1 MGFNRLKYL
10 YFICFFLILALPL
23 LNFSPWFDPY
33 DWGKTVVFRIV
44 LSILIFA
51 FLWQFVL
58 NKNQD
63 ISEKK
68 SFLLSKKNKV
78 FWILVSFLAV
88 NFLATVFSPDRAF
101 SLWGNPFRSG
111 GFVNFAFYVIFA
123 VLAFLILDKKN
134 WQRVWDFS
142 ILIGVFISFIAVFQW
157 QGLFTE
163 TLITY
168 ELRPPS
174 TIGNPIFLA
183 IYLLLLS
190 FLALGFAIK
199 EKNGLKKI
207 FYSGSF
213 LFFLFVI
220 FLTYSRAAYL
230 GLAIGLI
237 YFIFFYPFK
246 KRSLSLALKIVL
258 VLMVLLGAYGTYH
271 VNTKDLPEFI
281 EKNDLLKGALSR
293 LSFERALQDSRVS
306 AWKVSWQALKSRP
319 VLGYGPENFSIGFNK
334 HYDPSLPGIEE
345 TPPPETTGWWDRAHN
360 FIFDIGLTAGVPALL
375 IYLALM
381 GALFWQLRKIKRANL
396 NEPVPITAHGIQ
408 AAFIG
413 YLTANFFS
421 FDCFSTYLIFFLLI
435 SYTLYLAKDNKT
447 EPSLNRK
454 KQERSNLNKWKIPIA
469 SLLAI
474 LLLWFV
480 WAFNIKPMQINAQIN
495 QIENL
500 IENKRCD
507 LALEKIDKVLAKKSF
522 LDGYLRLSCAG
533 FLIECG
539 QEMPEEKNLLLVKK
553 AQELSEELAKIHPN
567 YVRNYIMLASL
578 INFRLG
584 KEMVPETIAELK
596 EKADYYL
603 EKARKLSPGRREVIV
618 EQIKNNLITGQYRKA
633 KEITQECLD
642 LNEKSKD
649 CWWLKG
655 LSNIYL
661 KELSKA
667 KEDIEKAGQMG
678 YPVRSENSLLQL
690 AKVYLDIEN
699 YQELLQIYLDL
710 LKINPDDSGYNLSLM
725 LVYKEN
731 GDFENAKKQAL
742 KIIELFPE
750 YQKEV
755 EEFLKTLP

>member
-281 EKNDLLKGALSR
+281 EKNDLLKGSLSR

-306 AWKVSWQALKSRP
+306 A
-319 VLGYGPENFSIGFNK
+319 
-334 HYDPSLPGIEE
+334 
-345 TPPPETTGWWDRAHN
+345 
-360 FIFDIGLTAGVPALL
+360 
-375 IYLALM
+375 
-381 GALFWQLRKIKRANL
+381 
-396 NEPVPITAHGIQ
+396 
-408 AAFIG
+408 
-413 YLTANFFS
+413 
-421 FDCFSTYLIFFLLI
+421 
-435 SYTLYLAKDNKT
+435 
-447 EPSLNRK
+447 
-454 KQERSNLNKWKIPIA
+454 
-469 SLLAI
+469 
-474 LLLWFV
+474 
-480 WAFNIKPMQINAQIN
+480 
-495 QIENL
+495 
-500 IENKRCD
+500 
-507 LALEKIDKVLAKKSF
+507 
-522 LDGYLRLSCAG
+522 
-533 FLIECG
+533 
-539 QEMPEEKNLLLVKK
+539 
-553 AQELSEELAKIHPN
+553 
-567 YVRNYIMLASL
+567 
-578 INFRLG
+578 
-584 KEMVPETIAELK
+584 
-596 EKADYYL
+596 
-603 EKARKLSPGRREVIV
+603 
-618 EQIKNNLITGQYRKA
+618 
-633 KEITQECLD
+633 
-642 LNEKSKD
+642 
-649 CWWLKG
+649 
-655 LSNIYL
+655 
-661 KELSKA
+661 
-667 KEDIEKAGQMG
+667 
-678 YPVRSENSLLQL
+678 
-690 AKVYLDIEN
+690 
-699 YQELLQIYLDL
+699 
-710 LKINPDDSGYNLSLM
+710 
-725 LVYKEN
+725 
-731 GDFENAKKQAL
+731 
-742 KIIELFPE
+742 
-750 YQKEV
+750 
-755 EEFLKTLP
+755 